1 MICFRTFVEFIP
13 LHEKWLQ
20 SLGFLIN
27 EIRNKQLHIHDI
39 CKQSEI
45 NKRTIK
51 RIELKIN
58 NKHFNV

>member
-20 SLGFLIN
+20 SVGFLVN

-39 CKQSEI
+39 CKQIEI

-51 RIELKIN
+51 VIK
-58 NKHFNV
+58 